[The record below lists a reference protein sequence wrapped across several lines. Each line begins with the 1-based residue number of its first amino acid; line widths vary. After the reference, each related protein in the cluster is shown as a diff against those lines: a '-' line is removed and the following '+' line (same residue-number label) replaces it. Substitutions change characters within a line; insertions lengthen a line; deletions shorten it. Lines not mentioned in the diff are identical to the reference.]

1 MEKKL
6 KLKSKFVPEINTLSD
21 DELLRL
27 RATLEIEMR
36 KRGIAFSVGQI
47 GESLVID
54 HFNSTHG
61 LPNLLMAPVGTKNVD
76 ALSRNGDRYSIK
88 TIWHAKKTSTIYPDP
103 KDKEKQF
110 FEFLLIA
117 QLNDDLTLKSIH
129 QFSWYEFTKVRS
141 WDSRMSAWYIG
152 CSNKNLRLARS
163 LKCKDSFL

>member
-1 MEKKL
+1 MGKKHKL
-6 KLKSKFVPEINTLSD
+6 KFDTDVNTLSD
-21 DELLRL
+21 VELLRL

-47 GESLVID
+47 GESKVID
-54 HFNSTHG
+54 HFNSTPG
-61 LPNLLMAPVGTKNVD
+61 LPNLLPAPVGTKNVD

-103 KDKEKQF
+103 KDKKKQL

-129 QFSWYEFTKVRS
+129 QFSWHDFTKVRS
-141 WDSRMSAWYIG
+141 WDSRMSAWYVG
-152 CSNKNLRLARS
+152 CSNKNINLGELIK
-163 LKCKDSFL
+163 LKLKN

>member
-1 MEKKL
+1 MGKKH
-6 KLKSKFVPEINTLSD
+6 KLKSVEEINTLPD
-21 DELLRL
+21 EELLRL
-27 RATLEIEMR
+27 RAALEIEMR

-54 HFNSTHG
+54 HFNSTPG
-61 LPNLLMAPVGTKNVD
+61 LPNLLPAPVGTKNVD

-88 TIWHAKKTSTIYPDP
+88 TIWHARKTSTIYPDP
-103 KDKEKQF
+103 NDKKKQL

-129 QFSWYEFTKVRS
+129 QFSWHDFTKVRS

-152 CSNKNLRLARS
+152 CSKRKLGQANLIIS
-163 LKCKDSFL
+163 GSK

>member
-6 KLKSKFVPEINTLSD
+6 KLKSKFVSEINTLSD
-21 DELLRL
+21 DELLLL

-54 HFNSTHG
+54 HFNSTPG

-103 KDKEKQF
+103 NDKEKQL
-110 FEFLLIA
+110 FEFILID

-152 CSNKNLRLARS
+152 CSAKNLKQGKSILTS
-163 LKCKDSFL
+163 S